1 MSATATIA
9 DVLEGRARWCLIEGD
24 NAEVLPTL
32 PAKSV
37 AHVIT
42 DPPYSEHVHSKQRR
56 SLRGSG
62 GLAAD
67 GQAAGRGEVCFVPL
81 GFDALSD
88 DSREF
93 CAFEFGRLAQRWCLV
108 FSDQESQ
115 HLWRAALE
123 AADVRH
129 VRCGAWIKLC
139 GQPQLSGDRPAVGHE
154 AVQVSHALGRC
165 RWNGGGMPAV
175 WAYQIATDRNGL
187 GERVHTTQKPLDL
200 LLRLVED
207 FTDPGEVV
215 LDPFAG
221 SGTTGVAC
229 LRSGRRFIGIER
241 DPKYAQV
248 ARDRLAA
255 ESVGLT
261 LRDARAGQQSLFGE
275 VAP

>member
-24 NAEVLPTL
+24 NAEVLPAL

-42 DPPYSEHVHSKQRR
+42 DPPYEAEAHTLGRR
-56 SLRGSG
+56 KHEQGAGLGAASGRKVLEAPLSFSAMTPELRLMAGMEMAR
-62 GLAAD
+62 LANRWVIVFAQVE
-67 GQAAGRGEVCFVPL
+67 GVISWR
-81 GFDALSD
+81 DALTHTG
-88 DSREF
+88 E
-93 CAFEFGRLAQRWCLV
+93 
-108 FSDQESQ
+108 
-115 HLWRAALE
+115 H
-123 AADVRH
+123 
-129 VRCGAWIKLC
+129 GARRIGVWVKPDAM
-139 GQPQLSGDRPAVGHE
+139 PQLTGDRPGMGYESIVFTHRK
-154 AVQVSHALGRC
+154 GRSF
-165 RWNGGGMPAV
+165 WNGGGRVAV
-175 WAYQIATDRNGL
+175 FTHNKNTPGGAHHH
-187 GERVHTTQKPLDL
+187 ETQKPLPL
-200 LLRLVED
+200 MLELVEL